1 MGYFQS
7 GFERVT
13 LEFRGSIAGTFLRL
27 LVQWVLG
34 QLVLPAAWGTAILYL
49 WLIRCVRFS
58 DGTTATFEGRPGRI
72 WGWLALSAGLLHA
85 PALVVG
91 VVNNHHPL
99 AMMFDT
105 QALQASLESGEP
117 GMGAVYYPLWLGTL
131 PVLIYVKLVVY
142 RWIAAGVRLRDGPDL
157 QFTGGYFPLFAWNLL
172 ITVSVISIIGW
183 AWVSTA
189 YFRWIARRIEGDAVG
204 FEFEGSGWGLLW
216 RMLVVYGLP
225 AACIVTL
232 ALNGITLAWSWLV
245 ATPWILLTSILVIG
259 WYVSNT
265 VMIKVT
271 TSNAADPI
279 VHATHPEGHRLHHQY
294 GSYHAPRVTTSPPV
308 RESPPPRA
316 ASPTPRAQANAPKE
330 PNSTP
335 GGSASGRAVPARCRV
350 QVRLTDKGITRF
362 AGPGF
367 KLAQFN
373 TREKCGERIDR
384 RAIDVRQTMG

>member
-13 LEFRGSIAGTFLRL
+13 LEYRGSIAGTFLRL
-27 LVQWVLG
+27 FVQWIFS
-34 QLVLPAAWGTAILYL
+34 QLVLPAAWGTAILYR
-49 WLIRCVRFS
+49 WLMRCVRFS

-131 PVLIYVKLVVY
+131 PVLIYVELVVY

-279 VHATHPEGHRLHHQY
+279 VMPPTPKAKTPPPVRELPP
-294 GSYHAPRVTTSPPV
+294 PRVTTSPPV

-316 ASPTPRAQANAPKE
+316 KAPPPERKPMPPKSPTPPPADPPPDVPFPLVVESNTANGQRDHAIR
-330 PNSTP
+330 
-335 GGSASGRAVPARCRV
+335 GAGF
-350 QVRLTDKGITRF
+350 QTRPIQY
-362 AGPGF
+362 AG
-367 KLAQFN
+367 KM
-373 TREKCGERIDR
+373 R
-384 RAIDVRQTMG
+384 

>member
-58 DGTTATFEGRPGRI
+58 DGTTATFVGRPVQV
-72 WGWLALSAGLLHA
+72 WGWLALAAGIGYA
-85 PALVVG
+85 PPLAVG
-91 VVNNHHPL
+91 VINRVNPVAL
-99 AMMFDT
+99 MFDSE
-105 QALQASLESGEP
+105 ALQASLDGAETGAS
-117 GMGAVYYPLWLGTL
+117 AVYFALWIAIL
-131 PVLIYVKLVVY
+131 PVVNYVDLVQY
-142 RWIAAGVRLRDGPDL
+142 RWIVAGVRLRDGHVL
-157 QFTGGYFPLFAWNLL
+157 HFTGSYLPLLGWTLL
-172 ITVSVISIIGW
+172 IVVSAITIIGW

-189 YFRWIARRIEGDAVG
+189 FFRWIARNIEGDAVG
-204 FEFEGSGWGLLW
+204 FEFEGSGWGFLW
-216 RMLVVYGLP
+216 RMLVVNGPP
-225 AACIVTL
+225 AACIVIL
-232 ALNGITLAWSWLV
+232 ALNGITWAWSWLV

-279 VHATHPEGHRLHHQY
+279 VMPPTPKAKTPPPVRELPP
-294 GSYHAPRVTTSPPV
+294 PRVTTSPPV

-316 ASPTPRAQANAPKE
+316 KAPPPEPKPMPPKSPTPPPADP
-330 PNSTP
+330 PP
-335 GGSASGRAVPARCRV
+335 DVPFPLV
-350 QVRLTDKGITRF
+350 VESKYG
-362 AGPGF
+362 
-367 KLAQFN
+367 
-373 TREKCGERIDR
+373 
-384 RAIDVRQTMG
+384 